1 MRVLN
6 VSTNDY
12 ALYGY
17 NFSRALKSI
26 GVDSTD
32 LCRSPHPFGY
42 SQESPVVSISE
53 MVHQMKEA
61 DVVVV
66 HHSDPQLFE
75 LAKNNCKGKVIITHT
90 GTRYRENHQALDIL
104 FKDTL
109 CMSDQT
115 EFFNINPNLHYLV
128 SPVEFDLAPLIKDK
142 PLKFA
147 HYPSNAEVKGT
158 AKIMELM
165 NDFKGRCDFKVG
177 TTTVDHYFQLERMA
191 KCDVYIEL
199 FKPTLN
205 GNPYGCFGVT
215 ALEAAGMGKLVI
227 TNNLYPKVYAN
238 AYGTCP
244 MTYANTEV
252 VFKNIIN
259 GILNMSVTAI
269 KMVQKETYE
278 IMQENHSYVSTG
290 KKIMSIIES

>member
-1 MRVLN
+1 MKVLN

-61 DVVVV
+61 EVVVV

-90 GTRYRENHQALDIL
+90 GTRYREGHEALDVL

-109 CMSDQT
+109 ALTDET
-115 EFFNINPNLHYLV
+115 EFFAFNPNLHYLV
-128 SPVEFDLAPLIKDK
+128 SPVEFELAGLIKDK

-147 HYPSNAEVKGT
+147 HYPSNSEVKGT
-158 AKIMELM
+158 AKIMEM
-165 NDFKGRCDFKVG
+165 MAEFKDKCNFKVG
-177 TTTVDHYFQLERMA
+177 TNTVDHYFQLERMA

-199 FKPTLN
+199 FKPELN
-205 GNPYGCFGVT
+205 GRPYGCFGVT
-215 ALEAAGMGKLVI
+215 ALEAAALGKIVI
-227 TNNLYPKVYAN
+227 TNNLHQNVYSK
-238 AYGTCP
+238 AYGQCP
-244 MTYANTEV
+244 MTIANNEWQ
-252 VFKNIIN
+252 FKNIVNSLIEMKVE
-259 GILNMSVTAI
+259 ILRSI
-269 KMVQKETYE
+269 QKEAHE
-278 IMQENHSYVSTG
+278 IMREYHSYNATG
-290 KKIMSIIES
+290 NRILKIIS